1 MERDD
6 HQGMDS
12 LHMKQFIIFRMRFPD
27 GFKRFNDDIA
37 VVLELAHP
45 QAECLQRDILQ
56 LVDLGNHV
64 IGTPFVS
71 IARGDGIFADVVFE
85 NIRPVRFI
93 LFPEKTQDDID
104 RFGEFFLIAQY
115 LQTFQEDLFILELAL
130 DTLADDFFFY
140 DVIGDAEQ

>member
-1 MERDD
+1 
-6 HQGMDS
+6 
-12 LHMKQFIIFRMRFPD
+12 MRFPD

-93 LFPEKTQDDID
+93 LFPEKTRDDIST

-115 LQTFQEDLFILELAL
+115 LQTFQEDLFWSLRWILWLTISFSTMLLA
-130 DTLADDFFFY
+130 TPNSNVFPSH
-140 DVIGDAEQ
+140 